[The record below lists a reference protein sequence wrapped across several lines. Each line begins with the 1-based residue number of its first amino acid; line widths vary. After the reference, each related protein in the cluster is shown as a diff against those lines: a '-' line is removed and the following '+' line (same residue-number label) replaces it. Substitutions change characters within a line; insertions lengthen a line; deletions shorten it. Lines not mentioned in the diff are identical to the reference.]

1 MAFIPRLGDNSWFA
15 IARQENSDTPIKD
28 VDDFVQHRFPFTSL
42 GLELD
47 SELQASEAIAGRR
60 SDTRDQQG
68 QLWGSGPIETQLY
81 IDKMDEFWR
90 AIINSDAP
98 SKASDPVTIT
108 DIAATDIYAATDFQE
123 EIGPDKTTGE
133 SPFTD
138 PDIPGQ
144 LVITLAA
151 KPGETLPAD
160 KAIGTVAV
168 YGKRRVGL
176 ETDALI
182 PMKEEEIIFD
192 QGVAT
197 TTKYFAQ
204 VDRIVFTL
212 PSTTSD
218 LTATTAT
225 TAVTSKTG
233 QSKFVY
239 KNKDD
244 IFPGWTMQLVRGK
257 VPAIAEGAVPVNS
270 TLTIGENIR
279 LSMDILAR
287 KLRPFMEIGTKGEA
301 PEITNALKDK
311 PYVSDAF
318 YPNWGGYLEVE
329 GNCLIFTNLTLN
341 INQNLDFLPGIKANR
356 FRGPITATSER
367 RNVTLNATVY
377 YEFDESQDRWAEI
390 FQDNAARQLEA
401 SCYYWNEI
409 GKQFRQTF
417 SLPVSYL
424 TASPRIGVD
433 SRGPITRELAFKG
446 VPANDDKPDEI
457 EIEIVM
463 DTPSE

>member
-15 IARQENSDTPIKD
+15 IARQVDNDTPIEEIAGFLK
-28 VDDFVQHRFPFTSL
+28 QRFPFTSL

-81 IDKMDEFWR
+81 IDQMDEFWR
-90 AIINSDAP
+90 AIINSDEP
-98 SKASDPVTIT
+98 SRTSNPVTIT
-108 DIAATDIYAATDFQE
+108 DIANTEVYAQTDFKK
-123 EIGPDKTTGE
+123 EIERVDDE
-133 SPFTD
+133 NPFTA
-138 PDIPGQ
+138 PEIPGQ
-144 LVITLAA
+144 LAITLSVTT
-151 KPGETLPAD
+151 GTLPND
-160 KAIGTVAV
+160 KDLGTVTV
-168 YGKRRVGL
+168 EGQRRVGL
-176 ETDALI
+176 DTKAFI
-182 PMKEEEIIFD
+182 PMKEEGVVFES
-192 QGVAT
+192 GVAT
-197 TTKYFAQ
+197 TSKYFAR
-204 VDRIVFTL
+204 VDKVTFTIE
-212 PSTTSD
+212 T
-218 LTATTAT
+218 LTNG
-225 TAVTSKTG
+225 KTQIDSIPK

-270 TLTIGENIR
+270 TLTIGENVR

-287 KLRPFMEIGTKGEA
+287 KFRPLQEIGTDGEVL
-301 PEITNALKDK
+301 EITNTLKDE
-311 PYVSDAF
+311 PFVPDEF
-318 YPNWGGYLEVE
+318 FPNWGGVLEVE
-329 GNCLIFTNLTLN
+329 GLALIFTNLTLN

-356 FRGPITATSER
+356 FRLPIAPTGER

-377 YEFDESQDRWAEI
+377 YEFDESKDKWAEV
-390 FQDNAARQLEA
+390 FQDNAARQLKA

-409 GKQFRQTF
+409 GKHFRQTF
-417 SLPVSYL
+417 SMPVSYL

-446 VPANDDKPDEI
+446 VPLSEKDPDEI
-457 EIEIVM
+457 EIEIVK
-463 DTPSE
+463 DTPA